1 MDYQEYINQKKEL
14 YSNVI
19 QFFECEKED
28 ADTSFEDLI
37 NIIIS
42 QKIQGN
48 YNELKL
54 FLKLIIDICCNHSR
68 SNDLLNKFEKIIRYL
83 KENIKKNFTNS
94 ELYELTKINNLILL
108 YFIQEKIIHI
118 DSNIIDSF
126 RRNECLYYFYPEI
139 KDKIDADELE
149 QIEKIIQIS
158 DPKIFNNFENNRKR
172 GENESYLCSLIRN
185 DSVEEFIIYMNQTNL
200 SVSALINHSLFES
213 NFFLKEKK
221 SISLIQYATFYGSLQ
236 IFQYLRLND
245 VKLDQSLW
253 PYAIHSNN
261 AEIIHHLEDNHIKFN
276 KNLFLL
282 KESIKC
288 HHNAISNY
296 INDNFLNGRPIES
309 NEKFIKCILHHCNF
323 EFFPSNFNTS
333 INFYSLFQYEYKTL
347 VNFYL
352 KEKVPE
358 SNNNKILKFIFINT
372 ISKKKSFYIIPNF

>member
-1 MDYQEYINQKKEL
+1 
-14 YSNVI
+14 
-19 QFFECEKED
+19 
-28 ADTSFEDLI
+28 
-37 NIIIS
+37 
-42 QKIQGN
+42 
-48 YNELKL
+48 
-54 FLKLIIDICCNHSR
+54 
-68 SNDLLNKFEKIIRYL
+68 
-83 KENIKKNFTNS
+83 
-94 ELYELTKINNLILL
+94 
-108 YFIQEKIIHI
+108 
-118 DSNIIDSF
+118 
-126 RRNECLYYFYPEI
+126 
-139 KDKIDADELE
+139 
-149 QIEKIIQIS
+149 
-158 DPKIFNNFENNRKR
+158 
-172 GENESYLCSLIRN
+172 
-185 DSVEEFIIYMNQTNL
+185 MNQTNL
-200 SVSALINHSLFES
+200 SVSALINSSLFES

-323 EFFPSNFNTS
+323 EFFPSNFNSS
-333 INFYSLFQYEYKTL
+333 ISFYSLFQYEYKTL

-352 KEKVPE
+352 KEKMPE
-358 SNNNKILKFIFINT
+358 SNNNKILKFVFINT
-372 ISKKKSFYIIPNF
+372 ISKKKKFLYNSKFLRFLNLVSLFVF